1 MASSQPTPSSE
12 APRIWWVSAS
22 TRTFMKPRLSPFSR
36 ARLTRDMG
44 RVAMRAGFANLRF
57 GEADAG

>member
-1 MASSQPTPSSE
+1 
-12 APRIWWVSAS
+12 
-22 TRTFMKPRLSPFSR
+22 MKPRLSPFSR